1 MVMRGEVYWV
11 DFGDPVGSEPADVR
25 PGLVVQNDVA
35 NRTASTTIVVG
46 ISSGLPKKRY
56 PMHVHLP
63 SGTLPKASVVKC
75 EQVATVAVDQRL
87 IDVHQG
93 PMATLG
99 AETMSDVD
107 AALRRI
113 LDLY

>member
-11 DFGDPVGSEPADVR
+11 DFGDPAGGEPAEVR

-46 ISSGLPKKRY
+46 ISSSLPRKAY
-56 PMHVHLP
+56 PMHVRLP
-63 SGTLPKASVVKC
+63 DGTLPKPSIVKC

-87 IDVHQG
+87 IDVMAG
-93 PMATLG
+93 PLATLG
-99 AETMSDVD
+99 AETMYEVD
-107 AALRRI
+107 AALRRV